1 MGQHQGHVPVMGERA
16 APQAGIVLMNTPRIQ
31 RALDRM
37 ACEILEDV
45 TSADKLAVL
54 GIDVRGY
61 NLAGCLCDALNK
73 HSGSRVQCVRLAVR
87 DGTNLKDE
95 TAQLS
100 GNHEN
105 LILVD
110 DVLFSGTVMLKA
122 MRRVMDHTV
131 PGDLQIAVLVDRG
144 HRRFPI
150 AARYTGINSPTKL
163 DEHVAVM
170 FSAEGLPESVVLT
183 KS

>member
-1 MGQHQGHVPVMGERA
+1 MVQN
-16 APQAGIVLMNTPRIQ
+16 AGTEAGVVLMDAPRIR
-31 RALDRM
+31 RAIDRM

-45 TSADKLAVL
+45 PSTDTLAIL

-61 NLAGCLCDALNK
+61 YLARSIADALEK
-73 HSGSRVQCVRLAVR
+73 HSGTPVKCIRLIVRSGSDAS
-87 DGTNLKDE
+87 DE
-95 TAQLS
+95 TSELS
-100 GNHEN
+100 EKHTN

-131 PGDLQIAVLVDRG
+131 PGDLQVAVLIDRG

-150 AARYTGINSPTKL
+150 AARYTGLVSPTKL
-163 DEHVAVM
+163 DEHVAAM
-170 FSAEGLPESVVLT
+170 FDQNNQPESVVLT
-183 KS
+183 KSYRSPG